1 MRNYFSFLGRASRE
15 DYFKF
20 RLLNTCLKTFTLF
33 TIISLVSIMLDH
45 TYQEYLQLQT
55 IFQKDFPNSIY
66 WLSFILI
73 FCIILRLIFSFRLY
87 ALTIRRLN
95 DIYEP
100 RKWYLCVLIPRQ
112 IYILLWIIFIVL
124 IFYGFII
131 AFEQIAAADN
141 ISPKII
147 AEGIAMGFCCPPL
160 YGGIEYFVNGGIKMW
175 LYLLIIPF
183 GIMYY
188 FTHCAMT
195 ILMSAKSKSEQNI
208 FGIRKLPT
216 HPKHGL
222 FYLSSLIAEV
232 IYTVFF
238 LSFILINW
246 LKIIWIL
253 ENVSAADNI
262 NFIILHPLFD
272 VFGWRPDLEIF
283 FYVTLGL
290 VILNTL
296 FFNIYF
302 KYSKK

>member
-1 MRNYFSFLGRASRE
+1 MPNYFSFLGRASRE

-20 RLLNTCLKTFTLF
+20 RLLNTCLKAFTLF
-33 TIISLVSIMLDH
+33 IIISLVSILLEH
-45 TYQEYLQLQT
+45 SYQEYLQLQT
-55 IFQKDFPNSIY
+55 IFQKDFPSSIY
-66 WLSFILI
+66 WLSFTLI
-73 FCIILRLIFSFRLY
+73 FCIILRLILSFRLY

-100 RKWYLCVLIPRQ
+100 AKWYLCVLIPRQ
-112 IYILLWIIFIVL
+112 AYILLWIVFIGL

-131 AFEQIAAADN
+131 AFEDIAAADN
-141 ISPKII
+141 ISPQILGG
-147 AEGIAMGFCCPPL
+147 GIAHGFCCPPL
-160 YGGIEYFVNGGIKMW
+160 FNIEMFLNGGIKMW
-175 LYLLIIPF
+175 LYLFIIPI
-183 GIMYY
+183 GIIYY

-195 ILMSAKSKSEQNI
+195 ILMSAKSKSEQNM
-208 FGIRKLPT
+208 FGSRKLPT
-216 HPKHGL
+216 QPKHGL

-238 LSFILINW
+238 LIFILINW
-246 LKIIWIL
+246 LKIIWTL
-253 ENVSAADNI
+253 EDVSAADNI
-262 NFIILHPLFD
+262 SFVILHPLFD